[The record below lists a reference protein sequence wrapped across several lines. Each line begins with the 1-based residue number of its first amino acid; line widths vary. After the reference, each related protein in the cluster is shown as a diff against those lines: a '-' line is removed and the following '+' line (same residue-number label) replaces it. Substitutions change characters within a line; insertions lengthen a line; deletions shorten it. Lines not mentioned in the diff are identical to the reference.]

1 MCTVGLLVSYLCI
14 LEVLV
19 STFAHLLYRKFT
31 CAYLLHLWNDQSEQH
46 QCSCSQKWFD
56 YLGMY
61 WFFKKIHVEIS
72 KNDDALLM
80 HFWCTFEALLKLH
93 HLDALLKLHQHWYT
107 LWRWWWWLCCG
118 GGSCGCSCC
127 GRGKTLGRKKGGE
140 RKGKKEDRTGQPKQ
154 KSVQGSESKQSS
166 IQYKQF
172 NPRPSTKHAGRPAD
186 LTHGLQPSFKKNM
199 DWTVQ
204 FPNNYGLDSPA

>member
-61 WFFKKIHVEIS
+61 SLKKIHVEMS

-80 HFWCTFEALLKLH
+80 HFWNYIIWMHFWFSFIGFWC
-93 HLDALLKLHQHWYT
+93 
-107 LWRWWWWLCCG
+107 
-118 GGSCGCSCC
+118 
-127 GRGKTLGRKKGGE
+127 
-140 RKGKKEDRTGQPKQ
+140 
-154 KSVQGSESKQSS
+154 
-166 IQYKQF
+166 
-172 NPRPSTKHAGRPAD
+172 
-186 LTHGLQPSFKKNM
+186 SFKSASKVHHVFEHFSKILKKNQQNSEKHDSKVHQKCIKSTSLFSFKIKKNLRQWPTPL
-199 DWTVQ
+199 DWFFFAIQ
-204 FPNNYGLDSPA
+204 CGDR